1 MEQDIE
7 EKASDCDR
15 GRNSLPSVDPRA
27 TLHPRRGF
35 LKNVAGVAAGAF
47 AAGLAGLPSRRALAK
62 EPHTNPNQP
71 TQAGGLSADNRVK
84 ESFDTRVAAAK
95 IARSRPLVRHQ
106 SNNDEVNFPTMIGN
120 YSKGLPHNNK
130 GEVILSAYNKML
142 KALSSGDPADFERIP
157 LDLGRKLTSPQAGL
171 AFDLEG
177 PDSHHVSI
185 PPAPRIDSALLASEG
200 AELYW
205 MALARDVSFLDYG
218 TDPTIAAA
226 AADLAG
232 FSDFNGPKEGDA
244 VTPNTIF
251 RGVTTGDLIGP
262 YISQFMY
269 LPVPYGPQ
277 EITQRNAT
285 VLAGR
290 DYMTDFATWLS
301 VQRRSDPSGTD
312 QVDSVP
318 RFLRNLRDLTAY
330 VHMDAL
336 YQAYLNACLIPCE
349 WERQRTLDCRPTLRP
364 RKLALSSLEG
374 LIF

>member
-1 MEQDIE
+1 M
-7 EKASDCDR
+7 
-15 GRNSLPSVDPRA
+15 
-27 TLHPRRGF
+27 
-35 LKNVAGVAAGAF
+35 
-47 AAGLAGLPSRRALAK
+47 
-62 EPHTNPNQP
+62 
-71 TQAGGLSADNRVK
+71 
-84 ESFDTRVAAAK
+84 
-95 IARSRPLVRHQ
+95 
-106 SNNDEVNFPTMIGN
+106 
-120 YSKGLPHNNK
+120 
-130 GEVILSAYNKML
+130 
-142 KALSSGDPADFERIP
+142 
-157 LDLGRKLTSPQAGL
+157 
-171 AFDLEG
+171 
-177 PDSHHVSI
+177 
-185 PPAPRIDSALLASEG
+185 
-200 AELYW
+200 
-205 MALARDVSFLDYG
+205 
-218 TDPTIAAA
+218 
-226 AADLAG
+226 
-232 FSDFNGPKEGDA
+232 
-244 VTPNTIF
+244 TPNTIF

-301 VQRRSDPSGTD
+301 VQRGSDPSGTD